1 MIITTHHRSVCVSD
15 ELETRTMMTGTATK
29 LESRFRLTYSM
40 ILNLLRVEDLKVED
54 MMKRSFAE
62 FHAQKSVPE
71 ALQAVAKIQ
80 VGELRNHHSY
90 YHYYRQS

>member
-1 MIITTHHRSVCVSD
+1 MSEEVEVQKMLTGKA
-15 ELETRTMMTGTATK
+15 TR

-62 FHAQKSVPE
+62 FHAQK
-71 ALQAVAKIQ
+71 ALPDAVEMLAA
-80 VGELRNHHSY
+80 GEVCPPHFY
-90 YHYYRQS
+90 CIF